1 MSNPELSRRDSAQGA
16 EGDTPALSLGI
27 ILALS
32 VIFASLALAIYWP
45 SLNGPFLSDDL
56 FYIVK
61 NPWVEEISGENV
73 LGIFDPF
80 GEARAQGANYAPLT
94 LLSIAFERAIF
105 FDDPFGYHVV
115 NVLLHALNAT
125 LLVALLFTTGLR
137 LPIAVAGG
145 LFFLVHP
152 GNVEAVAWPSQIKTN
167 GSLVF
172 LFGSLL
178 AVRRHPGWATL
189 LFVAGL
195 LTKAS
200 AAAAL
205 PMAAALLWCRGEK
218 VDHARSTWIWL
229 ALWLLLFLLYS
240 VPQLDTIHPRGTTVV
255 PAYEDVGVHLRTI
268 ASIGVHYLVMAYTTL
283 GIAHAQEHPPV
294 FSWLDPWWLAAIPLT
309 AFFVWR
315 IVVGLRDRKIESFYW
330 IGAAAS
336 FVPVSQLMP
345 FLYPIANRYLY
356 FLLPGLIGGTLFLL
370 RDVTDWLSRR
380 RADSSSTW
388 PPAFRLVTAVVVLAG
403 MLSMSAIS
411 TQRAHLWTDQTL
423 LSVDSARHFP
433 EGREALILRAKE
445 KAQAGDAAG
454 SVELLRRA
462 ADLGRNLIQPLLLDE
477 GLAPI
482 ANDPLFRALIFDL
495 AGRYLER
502 VSTHD
507 RPIQSELGA
516 MSMAHFERGEV
527 DEAVDALERA
537 VAHGGPYSEDFAL
550 ELEYLKALRQQMQV
564 PQPTPWRP
572 NRVPS
577 TSD

>member
-1 MSNPELSRRDSAQGA
+1 MSNPELLRRDSAQGT
-16 EGDTPALSLGI
+16 EGDLLALPLRI
-27 ILALS
+27 ILALCA
-32 VIFASLALAIYWP
+32 IFASLALAIYWP
-45 SLNGPFLSDDL
+45 SLNGAFISDDL
-56 FYIVK
+56 VYIMI
-61 NPWVEEISGENV
+61 NPWVEEISGKNV

-80 GEARAQGANYAPLT
+80 GEARAQGSNYAPLT

-115 NVLLHALNAT
+115 NVLLHSLNAT
-125 LLVALLFTTGLR
+125 LLVALLFMTGLP
-137 LPIAVAGG
+137 LPVAVVGG

-172 LFGSLL
+172 SLGALL
-178 AVRRHPGWATL
+178 AIRRHPGWATL

-205 PMAAALLWCRGEK
+205 PMAAALLWCRDEK
-218 VDHARSTWIWL
+218 TEHARSSWIWL
-229 ALWLLLFLLYS
+229 ALWLFLFLLYS
-240 VPQLDTIHPRGTTVV
+240 VPQFDAIHPRGTTVV

-294 FSWLDPWWLAAIPLT
+294 FSWLDLWWLAAIPLT
-309 AFFVWR
+309 TFFIWR
-315 IVVGLRDRKIESFYW
+315 IVVGLRDRKIESIYW
-330 IGAAAS
+330 IGAAAA

-345 FLYPIANRYLY
+345 FLHPIANRYLY
-356 FLLPGLIGGTLFLL
+356 FVLPGLIGGTLFLL

-388 PPAFRLVTAVVVLAG
+388 PPALRLVTTFVVLAG
-403 MLSMSAIS
+403 ILAMSAIS

-423 LSVDSARHFP
+423 LSVDSAQHFP
-433 EGREALILRAKE
+433 EGRSALILRAKQ
-445 KAQAGDAAG
+445 KAQIGDAAG
-454 SVELLRRA
+454 AVELLRRA
-462 ADLGRNLIQPLLLDE
+462 ADLGRDLIQPLVLDE

-482 ANDPLFRALIFDL
+482 ADDPLFRALIFDL

-502 VSTHD
+502 VSTYD
-507 RPIQSELGA
+507 RPTQSELGA
-516 MSMAHFERGEV
+516 IAMAHFERGEV
-527 DEAVDALERA
+527 NEAVDALERA
-537 VAHGGPYSEDFAL
+537 VAHSGPYSEAFAS
-550 ELEYLKALRQQMQV
+550 ELEALKGLRQQMQV
-564 PQPTPWRP
+564 PQPIPWRP

-577 TSD
+577 ASD